1 MIPICLYLKM
11 NYDVNPNSQ
20 KQLVINL
27 LSILMTYETF
37 YDNHALSRNRFQ
49 ISNIYPGT
57 KKETNLKT

>member
-1 MIPICLYLKM
+1 M
-11 NYDVNPNSQ
+11 NNDVNPNSQ

-27 LSILMTYETF
+27 LSILMTYEAF